1 MLQWGGKGM
10 ADYYQLIGNAV
21 ADLDDKT
28 SESRRAF
35 YDRARATLADQLRKV
50 DPPLSE
56 MFIEHER
63 MALEDAISKVEADA
77 I

>member
-1 MLQWGGKGM
+1 M

-35 YDRARATLADQLRKV
+35 YDRARDLG
-50 DPPLSE
+50 
-56 MFIEHER
+56 
-63 MALEDAISKVEADA
+63 
-77 I
+77 